1 MASKTN
7 MASKTYTVEKDGT
20 ILKELKTLAA
30 AKKLADAE
38 NVVVVCNGETV
49 YQGIGE
55 TVVETASEMDT
66 IPAPVPV
73 IEAVTP
79 DCYRLTHLMNVRSG
93 PSMEA
98 NKLSTLPAGEEIS
111 VLDIVDDWLHLAD
124 GTFILY
130 GGGKFAEKI

>member
-1 MASKTN
+1 
-7 MASKTYTVEKDGT
+7 MASKTYTVERDGT

-38 NVVVVCNGETV
+38 NAVVVCDGEAV
-49 YQGIGE
+49 YQA
-55 TVVETASEMDT
+55 VVETVEKTGSEMDT
-66 IPAPVPV
+66 AAAPVPV
-73 IEAVTP
+73 IETVTP
-79 DCYRLTHLMNVRSG
+79 DRYRLTHLMNVRSG

-111 VLDIVDDWLHLAD
+111 VLDVVNDWLHLAN